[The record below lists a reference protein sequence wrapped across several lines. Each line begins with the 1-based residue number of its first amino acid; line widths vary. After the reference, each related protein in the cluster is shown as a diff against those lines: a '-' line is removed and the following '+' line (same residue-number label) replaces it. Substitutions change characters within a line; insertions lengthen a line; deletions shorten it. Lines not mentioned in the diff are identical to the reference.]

1 MFDLNISMKVQ
12 TDKDFAE
19 LTQQFSVWR
28 KRFPMFTHDVQ
39 RIEKII
45 NQHITAHSKIM
56 VMYRQTKNR
65 IYLERAQREIDA
77 INTVLATVEKM
88 ELMSLLSRG

>member
-1 MFDLNISMKVQ
+1 MKIES
-12 TDKDFAE
+12 DKDFEQLRA
-19 LTQQFSVWR
+19 QFSAWR
-28 KRFPMFTHDVQ
+28 RRFPMFTHDVQ

-45 NQHITAHSKIM
+45 DEHIQAHSKIM

-65 IYLERAQREIDA
+65 SYLEKAQQEIDT

>member
-1 MFDLNISMKVQ
+1 MFDLNIKMKVESDQ
-12 TDKDFAE
+12 DFKQLRAQ
-19 LTQQFSVWR
+19 LIAWR
-28 KRFPMFTHDVQ
+28 CRFPMFAHDVQ

-56 VMYRQTKNR
+56 VMHRQTKNR
-65 IYLERAQREIDA
+65 SYLERAQQEIDA

>member
-1 MFDLNISMKVQ
+1 
-12 TDKDFAE
+12 
-19 LTQQFSVWR
+19 
-28 KRFPMFTHDVQ
+28 MFTHDVQ

-65 IYLERAQREIDA
+65 SYLEKAQKEIDT
-77 INTVLATVEKM
+77 INIVLSTVEKM

>member
-1 MFDLNISMKVQ
+1 MKVE

-19 LTQQFSVWR
+19 LTQQFSAWR
-28 KRFPMFTHDVQ
+28 KRFPMFIHDVQ

-45 NQHITAHSKIM
+45 DLHIQAHSKIM
-56 VMYRQTKNR
+56 VIYRQSKNR
-65 IYLERAQREIDA
+65 SYLEKAQKEIDA
-77 INTVLATVEKM
+77 INAVLATVEKM

>member
-1 MFDLNISMKVQ
+1 MFDLNIRMKVE

-19 LTQQFSVWR
+19 LTQQFSAWR

-45 NQHITAHSKIM
+45 DTHVQTHSKIM
-56 VMYRQTKNR
+56 VLYRQTKNR
-65 IYLERAQREIDA
+65 SYLEKAQLEIDA
-77 INTVLATVEKM
+77 INKIIDTVEKM
-88 ELMSLLSRG
+88 ELMAMLSRG

>member
-1 MFDLNISMKVQ
+1 MKVESDQ
-12 TDKDFAE
+12 DFKKLRE
-19 LTQQFSVWR
+19 QFTVWR
-28 KRFPMFTHDVQ
+28 NRFPMFIHDVQ

-65 IYLERAQREIDA
+65 SYLEKAQQEINT

>member
-1 MFDLNISMKVQ
+1 MFDLNIGMKVES
-12 TDKDFAE
+12 DKDFKQ
-19 LTQQFSVWR
+19 LRDQFTAWR
-28 KRFPMFTHDVQ
+28 NRFPMFIYDVQ

-45 NQHITAHSKIM
+45 NQHVTEHSKIM
-56 VMYRQTKNR
+56 VLYRQTKNR
-65 IYLERAQREIDA
+65 SYLEKAQREIDT